1 MKFALALVT
10 LALVA
15 AVNASPAGTFFDTEL
30 PASSL
35 EQVQID
41 VRQIG
46 QAEANLQITEDKLK
60 ALSEGATTVS
70 EAKEALK
77 EAVDVSALRESFE
90 HDSALNS
97 V

>member
-10 LALVA
+10 LALAA
-15 AVNASPAGTFFDTEL
+15 AVNASPAGTFFETEL

-60 ALSEGATTVS
+60 ELSEGAQTVS
-70 EAKEALK
+70 DANTAMKN
-77 EAVDVSALRESFE
+77 AVDVSALREAFE

>member
-60 ALSEGATTVS
+60 ELSEGATTVS
-70 EAKEALK
+70 EAKDAMK
-77 EAVDVSALRESFE
+77 NAVDVSALRESFE
-90 HDSALNS
+90 HDSALNT